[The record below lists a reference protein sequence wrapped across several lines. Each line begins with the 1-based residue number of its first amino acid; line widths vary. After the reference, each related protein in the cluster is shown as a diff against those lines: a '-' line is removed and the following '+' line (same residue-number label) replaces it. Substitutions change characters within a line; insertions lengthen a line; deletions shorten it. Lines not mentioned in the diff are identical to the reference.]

1 MGQDLSRSRSRTLPV
16 TAYALLGLL
25 SFGEPL
31 TGYELKQRADRTLRF
46 YWVSPAM
53 SQVYSELERL
63 HDLGLVRR
71 HGDDRTTSYSLT
83 RRGTTTLTRWLREAP
98 VGFPVLK
105 HPVALRLLLG
115 ALVDP
120 ESIVTMLRDHLAA
133 LEDERAELEKV
144 RVSLEGRDRT
154 GDAFRYPALVADWGL
169 SYFEHERAII
179 EDLLRRI
186 EEGT

>member
-1 MGQDLSRSRSRTLPV
+1 M

-25 SFGEPL
+25 TFGEPL
-31 TGYELKQRADRTLRF
+31 TGYELKQRADRTLRY

-71 HGDDRTTSYSLT
+71 HGEERTTSYSLT
-83 RRGTTTLTRWLREAP
+83 RAGTETLTRWMRDTP

-120 ESIVTMLRDHLAA
+120 ATVTAMLKDHLTELEGERQA
-133 LEDERAELEKV
+133 LEQV
-144 RVSLEGRDRT
+144 RTSLEGRD
-154 GDAFRYPALVADWGL
+154 GPGEAFRYPALVADWGR
-169 SYFEHERAII
+169 SYFEHERTII

-186 EEGT
+186 EDGT

>member
-1 MGQDLSRSRSRTLPV
+1 MGQDLSRELPI

-25 SFGEPL
+25 SFGDAL

-63 HDLGLVRR
+63 HELGLVES
-71 HGDDRTTSYSLT
+71 HGDGRSTSYFLSG
-83 RRGTTTLTRWLREAP
+83 RGTSVLADWMNTSP

-115 ALVDP
+115 ALMDP
-120 ESIVTMLRDHLAA
+120 ATLTKMLEDHLAA
-133 LEDERAELEKV
+133 LDDERTALEQV
-144 RVSLEGRDRT
+144 RSSLVGQDRP
-154 GDAFRYPALVADWGL
+154 GEPFRYPALVADWGS
-169 SYFEHERAII
+169 SYFEHERTIV

-186 EEGT
+186 DQGT